1 MAEFNCEACR
11 AEMLGNIKSNQHRI
25 SELADKVDNLQ
36 EIVICIREIAV
47 EMRGM
52 KEAQD
57 EIKRNQE
64 KSNEE
69 IKKNQEKSQE
79 EFRRSQEQLA
89 EQIRAVERA
98 PDKSRASYV
107 DKAINGAIAAIVAY
121 IMSRILSR

>member
-11 AEMLGNIKSNQHRI
+11 AELLGNIKSNQHRI
-25 SELADKVDNLQ
+25 GELADKVDNLQ

-69 IKKNQEKSQE
+69 FK
-79 EFRRSQEQLA
+79 RSQELLAAQL
-89 EQIRAVERA
+89 RAVEVA
-98 PDKSRASYV
+98 PHKSKASYV